1 MLYALLTLRTFGRTC
16 VMRVMQEML
25 EKIKETAVEE
35 VCGEKPQCYVLFT
48 LSHGGVV
55 DKEESV
61 FGTDGKPVS
70 KKLIRDALSGTN
82 CPNLNGVLRLVF
94 FQCCRGGT
102 VEALQFLPR
111 DAMRKH
117 GICCPGVCLSVR
129 PSVSFCHV
137 SSSSSSISRF
147 IERITQ
153 TPLMRYVSR
162 CAANRRVF

>member
-1 MLYALLTLRTFGRTC
+1 MLYAVLTLRTFGRTC
-16 VMRVMQEML
+16 VIQEML
-25 EKIKETAVEE
+25 EKIKETAAEK
-35 VCGEKPQCYVLFT
+35 VCGEQPQCYVLFT

-55 DKEESV
+55 DNKESV

-94 FQCCRGGT
+94 FQCCRGGM
-102 VEALQFLPR
+102 VEALLFLPR

-129 PSVSFCHV
+129 PSISFCHV
-137 SSSSSSISRF
+137 GSSSSSSSRF

-153 TPLMRYVSR
+153 THLMRYVSR